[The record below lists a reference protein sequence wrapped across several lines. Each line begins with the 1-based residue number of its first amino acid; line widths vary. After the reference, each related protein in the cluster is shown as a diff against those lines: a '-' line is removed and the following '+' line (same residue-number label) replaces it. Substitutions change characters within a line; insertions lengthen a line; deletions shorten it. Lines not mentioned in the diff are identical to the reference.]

1 MLSFNSFRG
10 GSNRPSSIGIAG
22 NYDGVPDLKEC
33 GYYDVQQ
40 VQLIVQQLLVTL
52 AAACVEKAS
61 ADPFK
66 QPASFVE
73 ELRNEMLE
81 YLHQQVEAYATGSG
95 NVSGNGRF
103 QSPVKFL
110 GDALQSFLRSKRT
123 LFRRVSS
130 KILSGDINDGKIE
143 EFVQELDKIGSL
155 LAGKREAVAKALLK
169 RADRS
174 RIYYCQMSFEKRL
187 ELVEHKAKCPLRPV
201 MCANEGCAE
210 VLSAIHCDEHDGTCP
225 FKLLPCKQGCKASVL
240 RKDTENHCSTTC
252 PNKVVPCPFNQVGC
266 AAVVTQGSLDQH
278 FNDSIASHLLNVL
291 QVLQKQETTAVN
303 QAQRIHLLEKTLSI
317 AQRFE
322 AVDVGSLSL
331 TVKEQESRI
340 KFLEKEVSK
349 LQQDLK
355 AIDVSAEVLQ
365 LRRELRNLHK
375 QIENLSHAS

>member
-1 MLSFNSFRG
+1 MLSLNSFRG
-10 GSNRPSSIGIAG
+10 GSNRPSSIGMAG

-52 AAACVEKAS
+52 AAACVEKAA

-95 NVSGNGRF
+95 NVTGNVRF
-103 QSPVKFL
+103 QSPVKAL
-110 GDALQSFLRSKRT
+110 VDALQSYLRSKRS

-130 KILSGDINDGKIE
+130 KLFSGDINDGRVE
-143 EFVQELDKIGSL
+143 EFVQELDKIGSWM
-155 LAGKREAVAKALLK
+155 AGKREVVAKALLK

-174 RIYYCQMSFEKRL
+174 RIYYCQMCFEKRL

-210 VLSAIHCDEHDGTCP
+210 VLSAIHCEEHDGTCP

-240 RKDTENHCSTTC
+240 RKDMENHCSTVC
-252 PNKVVPCPFNQVGC
+252 PNKVVPCPFNKVGC
-266 AAVVTQGSLDQH
+266 AAVLTQGSLDQH
-278 FNDSIASHLLNVL
+278 FNDSISSHLFCVL

-303 QAQRIHLLEKTLSI
+303 QAQRIQLLEKTLSI
-317 AQRFE
+317 AQRSE
-322 AVDVGSLSL
+322 AVDVGSVSL
-331 TVKEQESRI
+331 TVKEQEVRI
-340 KFLEKEVSK
+340 KSLEKEVSK

-355 AIDVSAEVLQ
+355 ATDVSAEVLQ

-375 QIENLSHAS
+375 QIENLSHGS